1 MSRTASASLC
11 STPKAP
17 GSSSARLPTR
27 KSTGSRSVAVTTSA
41 SKPYIQPVP
50 LLPANARAPT
60 ELACLTISNCECSLS
75 AMMYSASSWPSA
87 MIFDRTS
94 ITSVY
99 GRIG

>member
-1 MSRTASASLC
+1 MASLC
-11 STPKAP
+11 STPNAP

-27 KSTGSRSVAVTTSA
+27 RSGGRRSVAVTTSA
-41 SKPYIQPVP
+41 SNPYIHPVP

-75 AMMYSASSWPSA
+75 AMMYSASSSPSA
-87 MIFDRTS
+87 MSFDNRS